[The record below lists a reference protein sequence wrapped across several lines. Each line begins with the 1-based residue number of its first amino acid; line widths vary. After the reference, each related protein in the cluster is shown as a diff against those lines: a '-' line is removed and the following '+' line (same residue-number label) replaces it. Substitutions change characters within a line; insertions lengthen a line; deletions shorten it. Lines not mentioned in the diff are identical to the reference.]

1 MYAVRVENVASEVPG
16 GRSLFGDLALFL
28 FLLAQAGDGV
38 LTYVGV
44 ATFGMHSEGNP
55 LIAWLMTVLG
65 HGPGLAAA
73 KVTAGAF
80 GILLHLSE
88 VHKAVALLAAF
99 YFAVAIV
106 PWLAMLL
113 MWG

>member
-1 MYAVRVENVASEVPG
+1 VASEGTG
-16 GRSLFGDLALFL
+16 GRSVFGDVALLLFL
-28 FLLAQAGDGV
+28 VAQAGDGV

-44 ATFGMHSEGNP
+44 ATFGLHSEGNP
-55 LIAWLMTVLG
+55 LIAWLMTALG
-65 HGPGLAAA
+65 HGPGLATA

-80 GILLHLSE
+80 GIVLHVSE

-106 PWLAMLL
+106 PWLAILFI
-113 MWG
+113 WG